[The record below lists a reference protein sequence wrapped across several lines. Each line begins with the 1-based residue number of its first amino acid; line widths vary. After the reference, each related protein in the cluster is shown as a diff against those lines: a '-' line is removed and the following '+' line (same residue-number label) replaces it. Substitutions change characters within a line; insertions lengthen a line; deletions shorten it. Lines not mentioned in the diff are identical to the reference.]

1 MVVGKERK
9 IELEIV
15 CCEQG
20 KTTGKI
26 LKSLCSVVRAV
37 PLLEHL
43 TLEPWS
49 WANTILC

>member
-9 IELEIV
+9 MELEIA

-26 LKSLCSVVRAV
+26 LESLCSVARAL
-37 PLLEHL
+37 PLLEAL
-43 TLEPWS
+43 TFEP
-49 WANTILC
+49 